1 MKKVFF
7 TPINGKFYPLVFTWG
22 AKVQIIND
30 KVLMSNLIELTKSKL
45 DKEAISKLPLEQQIE
60 YSSNN
65 LDLGLDL
72 AMILIEQGCAYLNRF
87 EPGRRTRNNDAR
99 DENGIW
105 KPICKD
111 DLLLG
116 IEDNEITK
124 LVSNIV
130 DCVNSDKGEISISL
144 KDPNSKKKQQVKR

>member
-7 TPINGKFYPLVFTWG
+7 TPIGGKFFPLVFTWG
-22 AKVQIIND
+22 AKVQLIND
-30 KVLMSNLIELTKSKL
+30 KVLMLNVVELEKNKL
-45 DKEAISKLPLEQQIE
+45 DKKAISKLPLDQQIE

-65 LDLGLDL
+65 LDLCLDL

-87 EPGRRTRNNDAR
+87 EPGRRVRGNDAR
-99 DENGIW
+99 DKNGIW

-111 DLLLG
+111 DLLLA
-116 IEDNEITK
+116 IEDDEITK

-144 KDPNSKKKQQVKR
+144 NDPKSKKKRQVKH